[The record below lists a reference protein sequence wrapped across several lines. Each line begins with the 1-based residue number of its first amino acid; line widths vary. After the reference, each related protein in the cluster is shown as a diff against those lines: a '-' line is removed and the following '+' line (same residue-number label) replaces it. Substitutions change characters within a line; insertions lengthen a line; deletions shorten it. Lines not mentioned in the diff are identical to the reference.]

1 MLNEMLIMRPHK
13 NENGFHYLPHKFGQL
28 YLLVKHPVQNA
39 NAQGTSLFS
48 HCQRKKS
55 RLN

>member
-13 NENGFHYLPHKFGQL
+13 NENGFHYLAHKFGQL
-28 YLLVKHPVQNA
+28 YLLAKDPVQNA
-39 NAQGTSLFS
+39 NAQGTRLFS